1 MEKIKCEKCGS
12 EMQEFETQASMGMKC
27 PKCGWGWA
35 TTNTNSIFYDE
46 TEYDLKISPISS
58 PSKEEISII
67 STILNTNYLT
77 SIKLIK
83 TGNVHITGK
92 ASEIIDKI
100 KKLKAKNISF
110 DITPKFPYLN

>member
-27 PKCGWGWA
+27 PKCGWGWV

-46 TEYDLKISPISS
+46 TEYDLRINPISS
-58 PSKEEISII
+58 PSKETISII
-67 STILNTNYLT
+67 STILNTNYLV

-83 TGNVHITGK
+83 TGKAHITGK
-92 ASEIIDKI
+92 ASEIIKKI
-100 KKLKAKNISF
+100 KILKLKNISF
-110 DITPKFPYLN
+110 DITPNFPYQN